1 MEADEPKMSFSP
13 RRESP
18 FSPAS
23 PCFPGWAATICLE
36 VVAEEMLPKLASAEV
51 FHWEARRRLLQH
63 RLCKPPT
70 LATPRGL
77 CTDSLPFKLIQQT
90 HFRVSHRAEQQ
101 SSFSSDSSQV
111 RDEPAGLSLMYDFQA
126 NPHSKGEKAP
136 QGTQLTLLNNLFI
149 LHKEGSRIV

>member
-51 FHWEARRRLLQH
+51 FHWEAQPG
-63 RLCKPPT
+63 KQG
-70 LATPRGL
+70 LAGEKG
-77 CTDSLPFKLIQQT
+77 DSLL
-90 HFRVSHRAEQQ
+90 
-101 SSFSSDSSQV
+101 
-111 RDEPAGLSLMYDFQA
+111 
-126 NPHSKGEKAP
+126 GEKD
-136 QGTQLTLLNNLFI
+136 I
-149 LHKEGSRIV
+149 LGSSASIIA